1 MKVFSPRGQAL
12 LVGTLIMIAFS
23 VPAAEGAKADA
34 FESLQ
39 VARLSPKLE
48 QKSALLGRRF
58 GFVLSRHRAHVEMA
72 PGRCQSGHSSACRL
86 EAWQEFLTELSHSN
100 EADQIYRVH
109 RYINRFRYV
118 TDKRNWHRPDYWAIP
133 EQLFERGGDCE
144 DYVIAKYLS
153 LRALGIDAKRLRVV
167 VVYDRKKRVDHA
179 VLAVLGSDETLILD
193 NYHRRVMTWADM
205 KRRYRPYYSLN
216 ENAVWIHN
224 AKA

>member
-1 MKVFSPRGQAL
+1 MKVFLPRGQAL

-23 VPAAEGAKADA
+23 FGAVEGAKADA

-58 GFVLSRHRAHVEMA
+58 ELVLSRHRALIEMA
-72 PGRCQSGHSSACRL
+72 PSRCQSGESSACRL
-86 EAWQEFLTELSHSN
+86 EDWQEFLTELSYSN
-100 EADQIYRVH
+100 EADQVYRVH
-109 RYINRFRYV
+109 RYINRFKYV
-118 TDKRNWHRPDYWAIP
+118 TDKRNWRRRDYWAIP

-153 LRALGIDAKRLRVV
+153 LRALGIDAERLRVV
-167 VVYDRKKRVDHA
+167 VVYDRKKREDHA
-179 VLAVLGSDETLILD
+179 VLAVLGPNETVILD
-193 NYHRRVMTWADM
+193 NYRRRVMSWTDM

-216 ENAVWIHN
+216 EIGVWIHS
-224 AKA
+224 

>member
-1 MKVFSPRGQAL
+1 MKILFPRGQTL
-12 LVGTLIMIAFS
+12 LVGTLIVIAFS
-23 VPAAEGAKADA
+23 FGAVEGAKAGA

-48 QKSALLGRRF
+48 QKSALLARRF
-58 GFVLSRHRAHVEMA
+58 ELVLSRHRALIEMA

-86 EAWQEFLTELSHSN
+86 QDWQEFLTELLPAD
-100 EADQIYRVH
+100 EADKIYRVH

-118 TDKRNWHRPDYWAIP
+118 TDKRNWRRRDYWAVP

-153 LRALGIDAKRLRVV
+153 LRALGIDADRLRVV
-167 VVYDRKKRVDHA
+167 VVYDRKKREDHA
-179 VLAVLGSDETLILD
+179 VLAVLGLHETVILD
-193 NYHRRVMTWADM
+193 NYRRRVMTWADM

-216 ENAVWIHN
+216 ENGVWIHT
-224 AKA
+224 

>member
-1 MKVFSPRGQAL
+1 MKILLPRGQTL
-12 LVGTLIMIAFS
+12 LVSTLIVIAFS
-23 VPAAEGAKADA
+23 VVAAAGAKADA

-39 VARLSPKLE
+39 VARISPKLE

-58 GFVLSRHRAHVEMA
+58 ELVLSRHRALIEMA

-86 EAWQEFLTELSHSN
+86 QDWQEFLTELLPAD
-100 EADQIYRVH
+100 EADKIYRVH

-118 TDKRNWHRPDYWAIP
+118 TDKRNWGRRDYWAVP
-133 EQLFERGGDCE
+133 EQLFKRGGDCE

-193 NYHRRVMTWADM
+193 NYHRRIMIWADM
-205 KRRYRPYYSLN
+205 KRRYTPYYSLN
-216 ENAVWIHN
+216 ENAVWIHK

>member
-1 MKVFSPRGQAL
+1 MKVFLPRGQAL

-23 VPAAEGAKADA
+23 FGAVEGAKADA

-58 GFVLSRHRAHVEMA
+58 ELVLSRHRALIEMA
-72 PGRCQSGHSSACRL
+72 PSRCQSGESSACRL
-86 EAWQEFLTELSHSN
+86 EDWQEFLTELSYSN
-100 EADQIYRVH
+100 EADQVYRVH

-118 TDKRNWHRPDYWAIP
+118 TDKRNWGRRDYWAVP

-153 LRALGIDAKRLRVV
+153 LRALGIDANRLRVV
-167 VVYDRKKRVDHA
+167 VVYDRKKREDHA

-216 ENAVWIHN
+216 ENGVWIHK

>member
-1 MKVFSPRGQAL
+1 MV
-12 LVGTLIMIAFS
+12 AFS
-23 VPAAEGAKADA
+23 FGAAKGAKADP

-39 VARLSPKLE
+39 VARLSPELE

-58 GFVLSRHRAHVEMA
+58 ELVLSRHRAHVEMA
-72 PGRCQSGHSSACRL
+72 PGRCQSGQSSACRL
-86 EAWQEFLTELSHSN
+86 ENWQEFLTQISNSN

-118 TDKRNWHRPDYWAIP
+118 TDKRNWHRPDYWAVP

-153 LRALGIDAKRLRVV
+153 LRALGIDANRLRVV
-167 VVYDRKKRVDHA
+167 VVYDRKKREDHA

-216 ENAVWIHN
+216 ENGVWIHK